1 MMQDVSQNHC
11 ARGLL
16 GLQRLDLEIAQLR
29 EESRKIHEQWDQAR
43 EEYREKA
50 QGVSRQA
57 EELRN
62 REGALSSLESSGTK
76 LREERQQF
84 HVKTALI
91 RKNDEYQAA
100 LDTLARYDRQIAEN
114 EESQLAALAAVEESR
129 ERQRNLRKALTRS
142 EAQLAD
148 LRDRLK
154 LQEGALQHRIDQLLS
169 GRQGLERLVAPGALQ
184 AYERLR
190 TGPRENPLRP
200 WAVKIEKGACG
211 RCHRVLPPQKGQEV
225 RRGKTLQSCDSCGA
239 LLCDVEE

>member
-1 MMQDVSQNHC
+1 MQDVTQNNC

-16 GLQRLDLEIAQLR
+16 GLQLRDLEIAQLR

-43 EEYREKA
+43 EEFREKA
-50 QGVSRQA
+50 QGVARQA
-57 EELRN
+57 EELRS
-62 REGALSSLESSGTK
+62 REGTLSSLEASCAK

-100 LDTLARYDRQIAEN
+100 LETLARYDRQIAEN
-114 EESQLAALAAVEESR
+114 EESQLSALAAVEESR
-129 ERQRNLRKALTRS
+129 EGQRNLRKALTS
-142 EAQLAD
+142 AEAQLAD

-154 LQEGALQHRIDQLLS
+154 LQEGALQHRIEKLLS
-169 GRQGLERLVAPGALQ
+169 GRQALERLVDPAALQ

-200 WAVKIEKGACG
+200 WAVKIEGGACG
-211 RCHRVLPPQKGQEV
+211 RCHRVLPPQKSQDV
-225 RRGKTLQSCDSCGA
+225 RRGRTLQCCDSCGA

>member
-1 MMQDVSQNHC
+1 MQDVTQNHC

-50 QGVSRQA
+50 QGVARQA

-62 REGALSSLESSGTK
+62 REGALSSLEASCAK

-91 RKNDEYQAA
+91 RKNDEYQEA
-100 LDTLARYDRQIAEN
+100 LETLARYDRQIAEN
-114 EESQLAALAAVEESR
+114 EESQLSALAAVEESR
-129 ERQRNLRKALTRS
+129 EAQRNLRKALTS
-142 EAQLAD
+142 AEAQLAD

-154 LQEGALQHRIDQLLS
+154 LQEGALQNRIEKLQS
-169 GRQGLERLVAPGALQ
+169 GRPALERLVATAALQ
-184 AYERLR
+184 TYERLR

-200 WAVKIEKGACG
+200 WAVKIEGGACG
-211 RCHRVLPPQKGQEV
+211 RCHRVLPPQKAQEV
-225 RRGKTLQSCDSCGA
+225 HRGRTLQCCDSCGA

>member
-1 MMQDVSQNHC
+1 MQDVTQNTC

-16 GLQRLDLEIAQLR
+16 GLQRLDLEVAQLR

-43 EEYREKA
+43 EEYREQA
-50 QGVSRQA
+50 QDVSRQA
-57 EELRN
+57 EELRS
-62 REGALSSLESSGTK
+62 REEALSSLEATSTK

-84 HVKTALI
+84 QVKTALI
-91 RKNDEYQAA
+91 RKNDEYQVA
-100 LDTLARYDRQIAEN
+100 LATLADFDHRIAEN
-114 EESQLAALAAVEESR
+114 EESQLSALSAVEESR
-129 ERQRNLRKALTRS
+129 GEQRELRKALTRA

-154 LQEGALQHRIDQLLS
+154 LQEGALQNKIEQLLS
-169 GRQGLERLVAPGALQ
+169 GRPAQERLVEPGTLQ

-190 TGPRENPLRP
+190 TGARENPLRP

-211 RCHRVLPPQKGQEV
+211 RCHRVLPPQKAQEV